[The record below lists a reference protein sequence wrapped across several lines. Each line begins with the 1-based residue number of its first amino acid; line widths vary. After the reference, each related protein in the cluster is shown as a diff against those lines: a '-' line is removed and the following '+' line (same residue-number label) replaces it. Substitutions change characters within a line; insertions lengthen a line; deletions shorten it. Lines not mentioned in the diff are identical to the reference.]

1 MGDFAPKLRGPKIG
15 IPVYTYSADGKT
27 FIKRYSSLRACVV
40 ALEGNRNFNTKTL
53 ELCIKHQELYHG
65 FIVST
70 IPLFD
75 HPPNKAIAQSKYPL

>member
-40 ALEGNRNFNTKTL
+40 ALEGNRNFNTKNFRVM
-53 ELCIKHQELYHG
+53 Y
-65 FIVST
+65 
-70 IPLFD
+70 
-75 HPPNKAIAQSKYPL
+75 